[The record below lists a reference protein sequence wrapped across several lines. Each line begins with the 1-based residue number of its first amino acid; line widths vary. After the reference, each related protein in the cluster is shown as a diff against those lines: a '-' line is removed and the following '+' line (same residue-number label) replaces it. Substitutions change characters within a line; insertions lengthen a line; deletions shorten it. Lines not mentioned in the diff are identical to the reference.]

1 MAFDYEAAFTRII
14 NKARIIQQRYLKML
28 DERKNAL
35 EAMQDLR
42 AQLAEKDRIIEQ
54 LQIRLEYMQVAS
66 TIAPTREQLDKSK
79 TVISDLVREIDRC
92 ISELSD

>member
-28 DERKNAL
+28 DERKSAL

>member
-28 DERKNAL
+28 DERKSAL
-35 EAMQDLR
+35 EEMQDLR

-66 TIAPTREQLDKSK
+66 NIAPTREQLDKSK
-79 TVISDLVREIDRC
+79 TMISDLVREIDRC

>member
-79 TVISDLVREIDRC
+79 TMISDLVREIDRC

>member
-1 MAFDYEAAFTRII
+1 MALDYEAAFTRII
-14 NKARIIQQRYLKML
+14 NKARIIEQRYRKML

-35 EAMQDLR
+35 EAVTDLK
-42 AQLAEKDRIIEQ
+42 AKLAEKDRIIEQ
-54 LQIRLEYMQVAS
+54 LQIKLEYMQVAS

-79 TVISDLVREIDRC
+79 IVITNLVREIDRC